1 MNRRLTARSSLQSL
15 RKEAKRWLKALREHD
30 REARARLQRT
40 WARAPDVPGLRE
52 VQHALALEYGLPN
65 WAALKAAL
73 AEIALAR
80 RSDAERADEFLEHAC
95 LNYGVRPDP
104 ASWDPRYSDS
114 PSRRRYAAR
123 ILERHPDIAHH
134 SLHTAVVC
142 ADLAEVERVLSQ
154 QAQAVH
160 EAGGPH
166 RRVPLLYLCYGRLP
180 VAAAND
186 NTVAIAR
193 LLLDAG
199 ADPNACFSDGT
210 NRFTALTGVIGE
222 GEGTPAAVPPH
233 PRARELAELLLERG
247 ADPLDL
253 QALYNTSLWHDEVR
267 WLDVLHGHSVRAG
280 ESAKWNQASGRAEV
294 GKENT
299 PLNYLL
305 GHAVANNHPRRVEWL
320 LAHGAD
326 PDARQ
331 ANARR
336 SLHAEAALRGFTQI
350 EDLLR
355 RFGAQPTV
363 LEGREAFQAA
373 CMRLDCAE
381 AGAIARRHPEYLRG
395 PEPLMAAVS
404 AGREDALALLLDLG
418 VPVNLEDS
426 DGARAL
432 HHVTWTDAVAT
443 ARRLIAHGADI
454 DCRERRFGATPL
466 GWALHL
472 DRPGMVEL
480 LVPLS
485 RDVHSLARAGAVD
498 RLREVL
504 DAEPALANLRVGDC
518 TPLFSLPEGDED
530 RACEVIA
537 VLLAHGADP
546 GARNRD
552 GLTPAEHAQRQGL
565 VDAADLLQSSR
576 DRA

>member
-30 REARARLQRT
+30 PEARGRLQRA
-40 WARAPDVPGLRE
+40 WPRASDEPGLRE
-52 VQHALALEYGLPN
+52 VQHALALEHGLPN

-73 AEIALAR
+73 ADIALAR
-80 RSDAERADEFLEHAC
+80 RSHAERADEFLGHAC
-95 LNYGVRPDP
+95 LNYGVRPGP
-104 ASWDPRYSDS
+104 ASWDPTYSDS

-123 ILERHPDIAHH
+123 ILERHPDIARF
-134 SLHTAVVC
+134 SLHTAVVSG
-142 ADLAEVERVLSQ
+142 DLAEVERVLSQ
-154 QAQAVH
+154 RGQAVH
-160 EAGGPH
+160 EEGGPH

-180 VAAAND
+180 VTAANE
-186 NTVAIAR
+186 NAVAIAR

-199 ADPNACFSDGT
+199 ADPNACFTDGT

-233 PRARELAELLLERG
+233 PRAGELADLLLERG

-267 WLDVLHGHSVRAG
+267 WLEVLHGHSVRAG
-280 ESAKWNQASGRAEV
+280 DSAKWNAPSGRAEV
-294 GKENT
+294 GKQNT

-305 GHAVANNHPRRVEWL
+305 GHAVANNHVRRVEWL

-326 PDARQ
+326 PDPRQ

-355 RFGAQPTV
+355 RFGAQPAV

-373 CMRLDCAE
+373 CMRLDRAE
-381 AGAIARRHPEYLRG
+381 AGAIARRHPDYLRS
-395 PEPLMAAVS
+395 PEPLIAAAS
-404 AGREDALALLLDLG
+404 AGREDTVALLLDLG
-418 VPVNLEDS
+418 VPVDLEDG

-432 HHVTWTDAVAT
+432 HHATWTDAAGV

-472 DRPGMVEL
+472 DKPGMIEL
-480 LVPLS
+480 LAHLS
-485 RDVHSLARAGAVD
+485 RDVLSLARAGAVD

-504 DAEPALANLRVGDC
+504 NAEPALANLRVRDH
-518 TPLFSLPEGDED
+518 TPLFCLPEHDED
-530 RACEVIA
+530 RACEVIEA
-537 VLLAHGADP
+537 LLAHGADP
-546 GARNRD
+546 GATNKD
-552 GLTPAEHAQRQGL
+552 GLTPAEQAQRQGL
-565 VDAADLLQSSR
+565 DDAADLLRSSR
-576 DRA
+576 GPT